1 VADRKQVKEA
11 VQFLFGAERQ
21 QFVYLPDVLGLRREA
36 LLYIENQRL

>member
-1 VADRKQVKEA
+1 MADRKQVKEA

-21 QFVYLPDVLGLRREA
+21 QFVYLPDILGLWGES